1 VETRRTPGL
10 SIIAGVTPEQQL
22 IIAVEHPSLHG
33 LLGVFLEELRNERG
47 CNRVGPNRGRS
58 PYPELIDRLGA
69 PAMMRLGVLHGGRLI
84 AVAAVDNDGA
94 VALAVSAEFRRR
106 GIANDLIDVLTE
118 RAAAIGYP
126 PLHRYTPSRAR
137 LAG

>member
-1 VETRRTPGL
+1 MTPH
-10 SIIAGVTPEQQL
+10 EQL

-33 LLGVFLEELRNERG
+33 LLGTFLDELRSEGG
-47 CNRVGPNRGRS
+47 CGRPGPGRART
-58 PYPELIDRLGA
+58 PYPELIERLGA
-69 PAMMRLGVLHGGRLI
+69 PAMMRLGVLHDGRLI
-84 AVAAVDNDGA
+84 AVGAVDNDGA
-94 VALAVSAEFRRR
+94 VALAVAAEFRRR

-126 PLHRYTPSRAR
+126 PLHRYLPHRAR